1 MRNKNQKKKKI
12 NIKLIRHI
20 VFNFIVIICFI
31 ILAFRLM
38 ELQIN
43 MGDYYLKESS
53 VRKTRSL
60 TVNGTR
66 GKIYDRY
73 GVELARDEV
82 SFSVEIFRNEL
93 IDKQTNE
100 VILKTIKILEQ
111 NQDTYIDNFPI
122 KIVQVPVQTNGHNN
136 GLLYDN
142 SFIFDWGTTD
152 KKTAQDRE
160 KSWKDTFNIPQEE
173 DAQQAFDRLRERYD
187 IGDYISDSDAR
198 KIMAIRQ
205 KIAQSG
211 YRAYIPIKIATNISE
226 NSVAQ
231 LEERRVEL
239 PGVNIK
245 EESTRVY
252 PLGSLAAHTLGYLG
266 KISDSEKE
274 YYTELGYNIAEDL
287 VGKAGIE
294 KEFEEYLTGSS
305 GDRKGSKR
313 VEVDVYGKINRE
325 LENIEPIPGNSIV
338 LTLDARLQKIA
349 EEKLVE
355 TIEAIRAGEFGKPGL
370 ARDSAGAAVTV
381 LDAKT
386 GEVLALASYPTYDPN
401 DIVQG
406 RLTAEELINLPQYH
420 YAIQGTYAPGSTFK
434 MLTGIAGLEE
444 GKLRPNERI
453 ATKGVFRKYDSRR
466 GISCLAW
473 SNYRTTHGSINVV
486 DALRVS
492 CNYFFLEV
500 MDRLGLDKLTRWAN
514 ILGLNS
520 KTGIEIPGER
530 SGHVHGEHTNDI
542 REKIQPYY
550 NAGNAQD
557 DQGEETLSRVVEAIA
572 RLNIYDTRYELGQT
586 LFDSQREKYKNRI
599 IDYLTSDLNIQL
611 EELQLNKLVEDL
623 LEIIEKNPWNGND
636 MVSAGIGQ
644 ATINLTPLGIA
655 RYVAAIANGGYV
667 YDTTIIKEIIDC
679 NGTVIREQQPKL
691 VNKVDFEPKNIEAIK
706 EGMGQVTAE
715 GGTAASYFRDFP
727 IRVGGKTGTSQK
739 GGGGPEANNGIFVA
753 FAPYED
759 PELVV
764 SVVIGEGRIGGYG
777 APIARAIFEEYFQ
790 LNKDYQ
796 QEIQQDTLE
805 P

>member
-1 MRNKNQKKKKI
+1 MRKNKKKKKI
-12 NIKLIRHI
+12 NIRSVRHVIFIFII
-20 VFNFIVIICFI
+20 VICFI
-31 ILAFRLM
+31 VLAFRLM

-66 GKIYDRY
+66 GKIYDRF

-82 SFSVEIFRNEL
+82 SFSVEIFKNEL
-93 IDKQTNE
+93 IDQRTND

-122 KIVQVPVQTNGHNN
+122 KIVPVQTGGSN
-136 GLLYDN
+136 GLVSLEN
-142 SFIFDWGTTD
+142 KFVFDWGTED
-152 KKTAQDRE
+152 KKIAQNKE
-160 KSWKDTFNIPQEE
+160 KSWKETFKIPQDE
-173 DAQQAFDRLRERYD
+173 DAEQAFDRLRQRYD
-187 IGDYISDSDAR
+187 IDDDVSDIDAR

-205 KIAQSG
+205 EIDQSG

-252 PLGSLAAHTLGYLG
+252 PLGSLAAHTIGYLG

-274 YYTELGYNIAEDL
+274 YYTQLGYDIAEDL

-325 LENIEPIPGNSIV
+325 LEYIEPIPGNNIV
-338 LTLDARLQKIA
+338 LTLDARLQKVA
-349 EEKLVE
+349 EEKLIE
-355 TIEAIRAGEFGKPGL
+355 TIQDIRAGKFGKPGL
-370 ARDSAGAAVTV
+370 ARESAGAAVAV

-406 RLTAEELINLPQYH
+406 RLTPEELANLPQYH
-420 YAIQGTYAPGSTFK
+420 YAIQGTYAPGSVFK

-444 GKLRPNERI
+444 GKLSPNI
-453 ATKGVFRKYDSRR
+453 KITTKGVYKKYDSRR

-473 SNYRTTHGSINVV
+473 SNYRTTHGSINVA

-500 MDRLGLDKLTRWAN
+500 MDRLGLDKLTRWADL
-514 ILGLNS
+514 LGLNS

-530 SGHVHGEHTNDI
+530 AGHVHGEHTNEI
-542 REKIQPYY
+542 REKILPHYHAVNDQE
-550 NAGNAQD
+550 G
-557 DQGEETLSRVVEAIA
+557 QGEETLSRVVEAIA

-586 LFDSQREKYKNRI
+586 LFESQRENYKDKI
-599 IDYLTSDLNIQL
+599 TDYLTNDLNIKL
-611 EELQLNKLVEDL
+611 DELQFNKLVEDL

-644 ATINLTPLGIA
+644 ATTNLTPLGIA
-655 RYVAAIANGGYV
+655 RYVAAIVNGGYV
-667 YDTTIIKEIIDC
+667 YDTTIIKEVIDYK
-679 NGTVIREQQPKL
+679 GAVVKEQQPKL
-691 VNKVDFEPKNIEAIK
+691 VNKVNFDAANIAAIK
-706 EGMGQVTAE
+706 EGMGRVTEE
-715 GGTAASYFRDFP
+715 GGTAAVYFRDFP

-739 GGGGPEANNGIFVA
+739 SGGGPETNNGIFVA
-753 FAPYED
+753 FAPYDD

-790 LNKDYQ
+790 LNKGYQ
-796 QEIQQDTLE
+796 QEIQQDALV